1 MPEGEAG
8 GRSWRRPA
16 IVAIKAVHS
25 IIFIA
30 NSAAILHIC
39 WAGLLDRPSRLT
51 RVALALASIES
62 TVFVLNRGRCP
73 LTQVVERL
81 GAKDGRVSDIF
92 LPRWFADR
100 IPWLCTPP
108 LLVGCSPC
116 SRDDAEGPP
125 RTGRPSSLEYR

>member
-81 GAKDGRVSDIF
+81 GAKDGRVSEIF

-108 LLVGCSPC
+108 LLVGVLALLA
-116 SRDDAEGPP
+116 RRRRGPATN
-125 RTGRPSSLEYR
+125 RTPL